1 VVDPSSSTHIIVNM
15 TIVIRSRGY
24 LSADHANN
32 CPKNTAMLQG
42 IFKKAPLR
50 SQKGLGMGRLTGSPI
65 GGEEG
70 RAFKREWEESAAAMP
85 QPLSEESKELLRE
98 SYIVGYA
105 NLMITRTRK
114 HASQAVTNIGKKKTG
129 QINVRRACS
138 FRFFLFHSNPPTGC
152 VHEAFS

>member
-1 VVDPSSSTHIIVNM
+1 MAATRRSHWVHLDPSSSAHIIVNM
-15 TIVIRSRGY
+15 TIVMRYRGY
-24 LSADHANN
+24 LSADHDNN

-42 IFKKAPLR
+42 IFKKVPLS

-65 GGEEG
+65 GGEVG
-70 RAFKREWEESAAAMP
+70 RAFKREWEDSAAAMP

-114 HASQAVTNIGKKKTG
+114 HASQAITNIPKK
-129 QINVRRACS
+129 
-138 FRFFLFHSNPPTGC
+138 SNWPNQCASCGAYC
-152 VHEAFS
+152 LL

>member
-1 VVDPSSSTHIIVNM
+1 M
-15 TIVIRSRGY
+15 TIVIRSGGY

-70 RAFKREWEESAAAMP
+70 RAFKREWEASAAAMP
-85 QPLSEESKELLRE
+85 QPLSEDNKELLRE
-98 SYIVGYA
+98 AYINGYWIH
-105 NLMITRTRK
+105 LGILRTRK
-114 HASQAVTNIGKKKTG
+114 HATEAVKNIGKKKTG
-129 QINVRRACS
+129 QINVRRAVCL
-138 FRFFLFHSNPPTGC
+138 RFFLFHSNPPTGC

>member
-1 VVDPSSSTHIIVNM
+1 
-15 TIVIRSRGY
+15 
-24 LSADHANN
+24 
-32 CPKNTAMLQG
+32 MLQG

-138 FRFFLFHSNPPTGC
+138 FRLFLFHSNPPTGC